1 MLFEKIGIIDEN
13 FKFRPDMYVG
23 VLGNR
28 IEYVGEKAPSEERR
42 KKFGEVYDRKNI
54 VLMPGFYNAHGHSPM
69 SLMRGYGENLPLDRW
84 LNERIFPFE
93 AKLYAKGVYWGTLLT
108 MAESIR
114 YGIVS
119 TTDMYYFTDDMVK
132 AISVSGE
139 KNNISRSVTNVM
151 KEDPKD
157 LQALK
162 EMRDAIVMYHG
173 FENGRV
179 LVDASLHAEYTNDD
193 RTARAVAECAREF
206 DVNMHVHVAETE
218 SETQGCKERH
228 YGKTPV
234 EYLESMGIF
243 DQPTTA
249 AHCVWLTDDDREI
262 LKAKN
267 VTVASNPI
275 SNLKLV
281 SGICDVPKLYDKGI
295 NVAIG
300 TDSVSSNNSLN
311 FFEELKTF
319 ALLGKIKSGDPARM
333 SPSEVLRSATRA
345 GAVAQERRDCGLIK
359 EGFKADMIA
368 VDLDV
373 PNMQPIHD
381 VLSNLVFSA
390 SGTDVCMT
398 MVDGKV
404 LYKDGDYTTIDIEQ
418 TVAEANNAK
427 DKILKEL

>member
-1 MLFEKIGIIDEN
+1 MLFEKVGIIDEN
-13 FKFRPDMYVG
+13 FAFRPEMYVG
-23 VLGNR
+23 VVGDR
-28 IEYVGEKAPSEERR
+28 IEYVSEKAPTEEMRR
-42 KKFGEVYDRKNI
+42 KFGEVYSKKNV

-84 LNERIFPFE
+84 LNELIFPFE
-93 AKLYAKGVYWGTLLT
+93 AKLYSKGVYWGTLLS

-119 TTDMYYFTDDMVK
+119 TTDMYYFTDDMVR

-151 KEDPKD
+151 HEDPKD

-179 LVDASLHAEYTNDD
+179 IVDASLHAEYTNDD
-193 RTARAVAECAREF
+193 RTARAVAECAKEF

-218 SETQGCKERH
+218 SETEGCKERH
-228 YGKTPV
+228 NGMTPV
-234 EYLESMGIF
+234 EYLDSMGIF
-243 DQPTTA
+243 DQHTTA

-262 LKAKN
+262 LKSRH

-281 SGICDVPKLYDKGI
+281 SGVCDVPKLYAKGV

-300 TDSVSSNNSLN
+300 TDSTSSNNSLN

-319 ALLGKIKSGDPARM
+319 ALLGKIKSGDPALM
-333 SPSEVLRSATRA
+333 SPAQVLNSATRA
-345 GAVAQERRDCGLIK
+345 GAVSQGRMDCGFIK
-359 EGFKADMIA
+359 DGFKADIIA

-373 PNMQPIHD
+373 PNMQPVHD
-381 VLSNLVFSA
+381 VMNNLVYSA
-390 SGTDVCMT
+390 SGNDVCMT

-404 LYKDGDYTTIDIEQ
+404 LYKDGEYTTIDIEQ
-418 TVAEANNAK
+418 VIAETNIAK
-427 DKILKEL
+427 EKILKEL